1 MPRVLIGSIAEMR
14 VSISRAALL
23 VKVTARTP
31 FGLTFPVWI
40 SQAMRVVRTRVFP
53 EPAPARISADWTG
66 RVTAASCSGLRFS
79 SRLSMR
85 AFENER
91 FYRALRQR
99 PSASPPRPCR
109 RASAPPTRAAI
120 IHAFPEPAHAAPVP
134 PRDRRARSA
143 GALGA
148 NLRVSRDRGAYR
160 KRRPPEVLLPVDV
173 PLPFGQ
179 TAYGARA
186 QLYHRRRDDPLP
198 SDAGFQRSSADGMGR
213 FRSAR
218 RKRGDGERRAPG
230 GMDLRQH
237 RRHEAAAALA
247 RLRDRLGARAR
258 DLLARLLPLE
268 PVAVPAHARARPR
281 LQEDRHGELGPGRPD
296 GARERAGDRRPRLA
310 HGGSGREARDPD
322 VLHGDHKIRGRAA
335 RGARLAHRLARACED
350 DASQLDRQEPRRQHR
365 IPRRA
370 RGREKSAARF
380 YHARR
385 YPDGRDLLRTAR
397 RAPGGRA

>member
-53 EPAPARISADWTG
+53 EPAPARISADWSG

-85 AFENER
+85 AFANSR
-91 FYRALRQR
+91 FYRTLRER
-99 PSASPPRPCR
+99 PSASPRRLCCR
-109 RASAPPTRAAI
+109 TSAPPTRAAI
-120 IHAFPEPAHAAPVP
+120 IHAFPEPSHAAPVP

-148 NLRVSRDRGAYR
+148 NLRVSRDRGAAR

-198 SDAGFQRSSADGMGR
+198 SDARLQRASADGLGR

-218 RKRGDGERRAPG
+218 RKRRDGERRAARE
-230 GMDLRQH
+230 MDLRQH
-237 RRHEAAAALA
+237 RLHEEAASVA

-258 DLLARLLPLE
+258 HVLAPVLSLE
-268 PVAVPAHARARPR
+268 PVAVSAHAGERSR
-281 LQEDRHGELGPGRPD
+281 LQEDRYGELGSGRPD

-310 HGGSGREARDPD
+310 HRGARREARDPD
-322 VLHGDHKIRGRAA
+322 VLHAH
-335 RGARLAHRLARACED
+335 HRLC
-350 DASQLDRQEPRRQHR
+350 
-365 IPRRA
+365 
-370 RGREKSAARF
+370 RGAARF
-380 YHARR
+380 
-385 YPDGRDLLRTAR
+385 AR
-397 RAPGGRA
+397 RASGLAR

>member
-53 EPAPARISADWTG
+53 EPAPARISADWSG

-85 AFENER
+85 AFENAR
-91 FYRALRQR
+91 FYRTLRQR
-99 PSASPPRPCR
+99 PSASHRRPCR

-148 NLRVSRDRGAYR
+148 NLRVSRDRGAPR

-198 SDAGFQRSSADGMGR
+198 SDAGLQRAPADGLGR
-213 FRSAR
+213 LRSAR
-218 RKRGDGERRAPG
+218 RKRRDGKRRAPG
-230 GMDLRQH
+230 EMDLRQH
-237 RRHEAAAALA
+237 RLHEKATPVA
-247 RLRDRLGARAR
+247 RIRDRLGARAG
-258 DLLARLLPLE
+258 DLLAPVLSLE
-268 PVAVPAHARARPR
+268 PVAVPAHARARPGV
-281 LQEDRHGELGPGRPD
+281 QEDRHGELGPRGPD
-296 GARERAGDRRPRLA
+296 GARERTGDRRPRLA
-310 HGGSGREARDPD
+310 HRSARRETRDPD
-322 VLHGDHKIRGRAA
+322 VLHADHRLRRGAA
-335 RGARLAHRLARACED
+335 RCARWA
-350 DASQLDRQEPRRQHR
+350 
-365 IPRRA
+365 
-370 RGREKSAARF
+370 
-380 YHARR
+380 
-385 YPDGRDLLRTAR
+385 
-397 RAPGGRA
+397 